1 MNEERGESVFYSDD
15 VVNDL
20 RQSSDIVRV
29 VSGYTTLTPKGNY
42 HFGLCPFHQEKSP
55 SFSVTPSKQMYH
67 CFGCGASGNVYTFI
81 MNIEHLNFR
90 ETIEFLANLIGYK
103 LPENMENSNRISEK
117 NTLLEIHAVA
127 NDLYKKTLF
136 GEDRIA
142 LEYLKNRNINDE
154 MIEKFSLGF
163 SSKNS
168 NYLFNYLLE
177 TGFDIES
184 IEKSGLVINGKNGYF
199 DRFFGRVIFPIFNTS
214 NKVIGFGGRALR
226 DDTKAAKYLNSNSTP
241 IFFKDRTLYGLNF
254 AKQTKKPDFLLVEGY
269 LDVIKMHQFGYDNAI
284 ASLGTAFN
292 QNHVRTINPYNK
304 EITICFDNDEAGL
317 NATKKAINIL
327 ETTRPDTK
335 VLRVNGAKDPDEF
348 LEKFGKEKF
357 NILIDEKMSYIDFLI
372 SLEREKFNINDTAEK
387 VLFVKSC
394 VEIILHIK
402 NEITLDAYIKKISNI
417 ADISESAIL
426 AEVKK
431 AGNNA
436 NDDILIKKPVTK
448 AKRIQNSPANKSKK
462 DLITMLVSNRNI
474 FELVKGH
481 IEDYEFSDNVFQ
493 TLFNKICNT
502 YEKDLELNAADYL
515 NVFETSEEQSLV
527 AEIFQTSEEYLIDDT
542 LVRAVNDIVKIIKKD
557 YLSQK
562 LLKAQNEE
570 NLEEIMEI
578 LNLIKQV
585 DKLTL

>member
-1 MNEERGESVFYSDD
+1 MNKERGDKVFYSDD

-81 MNIEHLNFR
+81 MNVEHLNFR

-103 LPENMENSNRISEK
+103 LPETVENSSLITEK
-117 NTLLEIHAVA
+117 NTLLDIHSVA
-127 NDLYKKTLF
+127 NELYKNTLY
-136 GEDRIA
+136 GEDKIA
-142 LEYLKNRNINDE
+142 IEYLKNRNISDE
-154 MIEKFSLGF
+154 MIDKFSIGF

-168 NYLFNYLLE
+168 TYLFNHLLE
-177 TGFDIES
+177 QGFDIGA

-214 NKVIGFGGRALR
+214 GKVIGFGGRALR
-226 DDTKAAKYLNSNSTP
+226 DNTKAAKYLNSNSTP

-254 AKQTKKPDFLLVEGY
+254 AKTTKKNDFLLVEGY

-317 NATKKAINIL
+317 NATIKAINIL
-327 ETTRPDTK
+327 ESTRPDTK
-335 VLRVNGAKDPDEF
+335 VLRVSGAKDPDEF
-348 LEKFGKEKF
+348 LEKYGNEKF
-357 NILIDEKMSYIDFLI
+357 NILLDEKMSYIDFLI
-372 SLEREKFNINDTAEK
+372 SLEKEKFDINDTAEK
-387 VLFVKSC
+387 VLFVKKC
-394 VEIILHIK
+394 VDIILHIK
-402 NEITLDAYIKKISNI
+402 NEITLDAYIKKISRI
-417 ADISESAIL
+417 ADISETAIL

-431 AGNNA
+431 AGNDA
-436 NDDILIKKPVTK
+436 TDDILIKKPISK

-462 DLITMLVSNRNI
+462 DLITMLVSNKNI
-474 FELVKGH
+474 FELIKGH
-481 IEDYEFSDNVFQ
+481 IKDYEFSDNVFQ
-493 TLFNKICNT
+493 TLFNKICST
-502 YEKDLELNAADYL
+502 YENNFELNEADYL
-515 NVFETSEEQSLV
+515 NIFATSDEQSIV

-542 LVRAVNDIVKIIKKD
+542 LIRAVNDIVKIIKKD

-562 LLKAQNEE
+562 LLAAQSEE
-570 NLEEIMEI
+570 NLEEIMKI
-578 LNLIKQV
+578 LNEIKKV